1 MPKTTAD
8 KKSAKGGA
16 RTRPNI
22 MTLVEYAASEIREQ
36 ILSGELAAGERI
48 LLDEVADDLGISP
61 IPLREAL
68 RTLATE
74 GLVAPLPR
82 RGYTVA
88 PVTVADLEET
98 YRVRLVLE
106 PLAVKLAVPV
116 LEPADI
122 ENLRKELE
130 TLSAVIAAED
140 WPEHRTH
147 HRAFH
152 FGIYEKCNSS
162 WLIRFTDMLWANS
175 DRYQR
180 MTTQIRGELGDRMK
194 EHKAVLDACAEG
206 NAEGAGELM
215 RVHLDHAFTTLRDYL
230 VARSAGTSR
239 SAKTRSEAPPE
250 G

>member
-1 MPKTTAD
+1 MPRTTAD
-8 KKSAKGGA
+8 KKPAKGQA
-16 RTRPNI
+16 RRRPNI
-22 MTLVEYAASEIREQ
+22 MTLVEYAAEEIREQ

-48 LLDEVADDLGISP
+48 RLDDVADDLGISP

-98 YRVRLVLE
+98 YRVRLLLE
-106 PLAVKLAVPV
+106 PLAVTLAVPALV
-116 LEPADI
+116 PADI
-122 ENLRKELE
+122 DHLRKELD
-130 TLSAVIAAED
+130 LLGAAIAAED

-152 FGIYEKCNSS
+152 FGLYEKCNST

-180 MTTQIRGELGDRMK
+180 MTTQIRGELGDRMV
-194 EHKAVLDACAEG
+194 EHHEVLDACAEG
-206 NAEGAGELM
+206 AAEEAGERM

-230 VARSAGTSR
+230 VARSTGTARSSKSR
-239 SAKTRSEAPPE
+239 PEAP
-250 G
+250 

>member
-1 MPKTTAD
+1 MARTTAN
-8 KKSAKGGA
+8 KKSTKRQA
-16 RTRPNI
+16 RTRPNV
-22 MTLVEYAASEIREQ
+22 MTLVEYAAGEIREQ
-36 ILSGELAAGERI
+36 ILSGEMAADERI
-48 LLDEVADDLGISP
+48 LLDEVAEDLGISQ

-106 PLAVKLAVPV
+106 PLAVQLAVPV
-116 LEPADI
+116 LTP
-122 ENLRKELE
+122 ENIDQLRKELE
-130 TLSAVIAAED
+130 QLDVATAAED
-140 WPEHRTH
+140 WPAHRLH

-180 MTTQIRGELGDRMK
+180 MTTQIRGELGDRMV
-194 EHKAVLDACAEG
+194 EHRAVLDACARGE
-206 NAEGAGELM
+206 AEEAGERM
-215 RVHLDHAFTTLRDYL
+215 HEHLEHAFTTLREYL
-230 VARSAGTSR
+230 VARSSGGSR
-239 SAKTRSEAPPE
+239 SSKSQPEAPQST
-250 G
+250 

>member
-1 MPKTTAD
+1 MPKTSAD
-8 KKSAKGGA
+8 KKSTKKGQS

-22 MTLVEYAASEIREQ
+22 MTLVEYAAEEIREQ
-36 ILSGELAAGERI
+36 ILDGELAAGERI
-48 LLDEVADDLGISP
+48 LLDDVAEDLGISP

-116 LEPADI
+116 LQPADI
-122 ENLRKELE
+122 DQLRKELE
-130 TLSAVIAAED
+130 LLEAATAAED

-152 FGIYEKCNSS
+152 FGIYEKCNST

-180 MTTQIRGELGDRMK
+180 MTTQIRGELGDRMV
-194 EHKAVLDACAEG
+194 EHQAVLDACAEG
-206 NAEGAGELM
+206 KAEEAGERM
-215 RVHLDHAFTTLRDYL
+215 HEHLEHAFATLRDYL
-230 VARSAGTSR
+230 VARAARAS
-239 SAKTRSEAPPE
+239 KTRSEQPPTS
-250 G
+250 